1 MQETPKERKLR
12 KYGRRSGWVLFLL
25 LASAI
30 LFQSCL
36 MDRRIRKE
44 IADYPRDPLT
54 GVIEGTEA
62 VTLRPAT
69 LEGPTSRTACLL
81 IHGFLSSR
89 QDYNDLGEKLVKEGM
104 TVRLM
109 RLPGHGTTEPDFAYQ
124 PDGALYRA
132 VETEYRQLRAE
143 FDRVYVVGFS
153 MGGTLSTLLSTREK
167 VDRLALVAPYYRVSY
182 EWYYILPAEAWNPL
196 VSWAA
201 PYLPRSDVFVKINDR
216 EQIGKFFMYRTLPT
230 SGARQLLALGRHVR
244 QPEVLQK
251 VTCPVLMVHSPH
263 DGAANPKAAEK
274 AFNTFSSTDK
284 QLVWF
289 NKSDHMLLWDYD
301 REEVKQ
307 TLVDF
312 LKK

>member
-1 MQETPKERKLR
+1 MPEMQKEKKLR
-12 KYGRRSGWVLFLL
+12 KYGRRSGWVLFLI
-25 LASAI
+25 LACAV

-36 MDRRIRKE
+36 MDRRIKKE

-62 VTLRPAT
+62 VTLRPER

-89 QDYNDLGEKLVKEGM
+89 KDYNDLGEKLVQEGM

-124 PDGALYRA
+124 PDGALYKA
-132 VETEYRQLRAE
+132 VETEYKQLRQE
-143 FDRVYVVGFS
+143 FDRVYVAGFS
-153 MGGTLSTLLSTREK
+153 MGGTLSTLLASREK
-167 VDRLALVAPYYRVSY
+167 VDRLVLIAPYYRVSY
-182 EWYYILPAEAWNPL
+182 EWYYLLPAEAWQPL
-196 VSWAA
+196 LSWAF
-201 PYLPRSDVFVKINDR
+201 PYLPRSDVFVKIKDR
-216 EQIGKFFMYRTLPT
+216 DQIGKFFIYHTLTT
-230 SGARQLLALGRHVR
+230 SGARQLLALGHMVR

-251 VTCPVLMVHSPH
+251 VACPVLMVHSPH
-263 DGAANPKAAEK
+263 DGAANPKAAEE

-284 QLVWF
+284 QIVWF
-289 NKSDHMLLWDYD
+289 NNSDHMLLWDYD
-301 REEVKQ
+301 REEVKR
-307 TLVDF
+307 TLLDF